1 MVIAFEKQKSRYA
14 VTHRCLPDTEPLL
27 ATELDLIGGDGAPE
41 PLERRVDYLMQI
53 KESLINPFD
62 GYIS

>member
-1 MVIAFEKQKSRYA
+1 
-14 VTHRCLPDTEPLL
+14 L
-27 ATELDLIGGDGAPE
+27 AIELDLIGGDGALE
-41 PLERRVDYLMQI
+41 PLERRADYLMQI

>member
-1 MVIAFEKQKSRYA
+1 MVVAFEKQKSRYA

-27 ATELDLIGGDGAPE
+27 AIELDLIGGDGALE
-41 PLERRVDYLMQI
+41 PLERRADYLMQI

-62 GYIS
+62 DYIS